1 MNVCSVPSP
10 TAIAMS
16 SAALDLRLAAARR
29 VLAETSQH
37 LGVLL
42 PAPRAPG
49 GRTRATV
56 VPTGIAPLDL
66 ALHGGLPRGRI
77 SELSG
82 ARSSGRM
89 AVTLHLLS
97 HASAAGEPV
106 ALVDAADA
114 LEPDDLSA
122 DERARTLWVRPG
134 DLHAA
139 LRCADL
145 VLDGGGFALVALY
158 LVGAPPSTVL
168 ARGVPASAWA
178 RLAQRAAG
186 ANAALLVVTD
196 GDPRFRPG
204 AFAAVGLA
212 VERRRARWVGG
223 APLLDGV
230 EAELMVR
237 RMRGGAAPAEGF
249 RWGDEAPP

>member
-1 MNVCSVPSP
+1 
-10 TAIAMS
+10 MS
-16 SAALDLRLAAARR
+16 SAAVDLRLAAARR

-37 LGVLL
+37 LGL
-42 PAPRAPG
+42 
-49 GRTRATV
+49 V
-56 VPTGIAPLDL
+56 VPAQRPSVVRARPAVVSTGIAPLDL
-66 ALHGGLPRGRI
+66 ALYGGLPRGRI

-89 AVTLHLLS
+89 AVTLHLLA
-97 HASAAGEPV
+97 HASSAGEPV
-106 ALVDAADA
+106 ALIDAADA
-114 LEPDDLSA
+114 LEPDDLSP
-122 DERARTLWVRPG
+122 DERARLLWVRPA
-134 DLHAA
+134 DLRAA

-145 VLDGGGFALVALY
+145 LLDGGGFALVALY
-158 LVGAPPSTVL
+158 LVGAPPS
-168 ARGVPASAWA
+168 AAFPRGVPASAWA
-178 RLAQRAAG
+178 RLAQRALG

-212 VERRRARWVGG
+212 VQRRRALWVGG

-237 RMRGGAAPAEGF
+237 RLRGGAAPAEGF
-249 RWGDEAPP
+249 RWGAPTTP

>member
-1 MNVCSVPSP
+1 
-10 TAIAMS
+10 MS
-16 SAALDLRLAAARR
+16 SAAVDLRLAAARR

-37 LGVLL
+37 LGVVVPVQRS
-42 PAPRAPG
+42 PAG
-49 GRTRATV
+49 GARPAA
-56 VPTGIAPLDL
+56 VPTGLAPLDL
-66 ALHGGLPRGRI
+66 ALRGGLPRGCL

-82 ARSSGRM
+82 PRSSGRM
-89 AVTLHLLS
+89 AVTLHLLA

-114 LEPDDLSA
+114 LEPDDLSP
-122 DERARTLWVRPG
+122 DERARLLWVRPG

-158 LVGAPPSTVL
+158 LVGAPTSTVL

-178 RLAQRAAG
+178 RLARRASG

-212 VERRRARWVGG
+212 VERRRALWLGG

-230 EAELMVR
+230 EAELRVR
-237 RMRGGAAPAEGF
+237 RLRGGPPPAEGF
-249 RWGDEAPP
+249 RWGPAP

>member
-1 MNVCSVPSP
+1 
-10 TAIAMS
+10 MS
-16 SAALDLRLAAARR
+16 SVAVDHRLAAARR

-37 LGVLL
+37 LGVVV
-42 PAPRAPG
+42 PVARAPG
-49 GRTRATV
+49 GRTRPTV
-56 VPTGIAPLDL
+56 VSTGIAPLDH

-77 SELSG
+77 SELTG

-89 AVTLHLLS
+89 AVTLHLLA

-106 ALVDAADA
+106 ALIDVADA
-114 LEPDDLSA
+114 LEPEDLSP
-122 DERARTLWVRPG
+122 DERARLLWVRPP

-145 VLDGGGFALVALY
+145 ILDGGGFALVALY
-158 LVGAPPSTVL
+158 LVGGAPSKVL

-178 RLAQRAAG
+178 RLAQRAG
-186 ANAALLVVTD
+186 SANAALLVVTD
-196 GDPRFRPG
+196 GDPRLRPG

-212 VERRRARWVGG
+212 VQRRRALWVGG

-230 EAELMVR
+230 EAEIMVR
-237 RMRGGAAPAEGF
+237 RLRGGAAPAEGF
-249 RWGDEAPP
+249 RWGSPAAP